1 MNKRRVLFVVAGL
14 LLAGGCVSDPP
25 SVREKDGQQYGVTDG
40 VFRGRW
46 WSYYERGTSYLAGG
60 FHEEA
65 AADFQQALK
74 GRSRDT
80 WRART
85 YGLHFVEYFPARELG
100 VCEVTPIFRQ
110 GPAQFKMVR
119 GRQLGR
125 FPALFDLHSSRFP
138 AGCQGAF
145 FFGLT
150 FG

>member
-1 MNKRRVLFVVAGL
+1 MNKRRVLFAFAVL
-14 LLAGGCVSDPP
+14 LVAGGCVSDP
-25 SVREKDGQQYGVTDG
+25 SAVREKDGRQYGVTDG

-65 AADFQQALK
+65 AADFEQALK

-100 VCEVTPIFRQ
+100 VCYLRLGRLDE
-110 GPAQFKMVR
+110 AE
-119 GRQLGR
+119 RQLQE
-125 FPALFDLHSSRFP
+125 ALAMVDTERATRSSTR
-138 AGCQGAF
+138 
-145 FFGLT
+145 
-150 FG
+150 